1 MNIAFFTIIR
11 YYLKNINCL
20 CHTRTCLKSPSFYV
34 LLRQS
39 LNRKT
44 YKSPHIKFSMV
55 VFDISNVYVQTAILL
70 VITYLA
76 TVIIIYVLE
85 KFSYKLTQRTKT
97 KIDDLILEKTHK
109 SLTYIIFLVG
119 MRFAITPLNLTAN
132 VDLVIN
138 NLFNTS
144 IVIFLLQ
151 IALGIAD
158 VLINEWG
165 RTIAKKTKS
174 TMDDDLLPLI
184 LKTSNAAL
192 YIFGLIF
199 ILSIWNIDVTGLLAG
214 MGIAGIAIGFAVRD
228 SLANIFG
235 GISIVLD
242 KAYKV
247 GDKIRLE
254 SGDLGIVHDIGL
266 RSTKLRTFDNQIL
279 TIPNAQ
285 MANSKILNY
294 TQPTD
299 LERVN
304 VEFSTEY
311 GSNVDKVKKVA
322 LEVIKKHKDSLK
334 DPAPAVVFTEMGDF
348 ALKFTAKFWVDDYN
362 KAYGAKLDTTK
373 AMYDALNK
381 EKIGI
386 PFPTQTVHVNK

>member
-1 MNIAFFTIIR
+1 
-11 YYLKNINCL
+11 
-20 CHTRTCLKSPSFYV
+20 
-34 LLRQS
+34 
-39 LNRKT
+39 
-44 YKSPHIKFSMV
+44 MV

-144 IVIFLLQ
+144 IVIFLLH